1 MAKVVGKNDPERFP
15 AAFFD
20 MAGSNECLIILEKW
34 RICKYVTI
42 KLLRSQGISTFSS
55 YPSSLPFSCFLLLSP
70 FLVLF
75 RFLSRFVVLLF
86 LFVFKFNVFF
96 EDGEGD
102 TIDIEFIA
110 MLGFDTREVPPEN
123 ECDIPA
129 SAIVDRDVLSDVP
142 KFCPIADPDDVRY
155 LRLCVAE

>member
-20 MAGSNECLIILEKW
+20 MAGSNECLIVLEKW
-34 RICKYVTI
+34 RTCKYVTI
-42 KLLRSQGISTFSS
+42 KLLRSQGISSFFFLSHFSS
-55 YPSSLPFSCFLLLSP
+55 FFLLSFSFLSP
-70 FLVLF
+70 FLGPF
-75 RFLSRFVVLLF
+75 SLSLLYRCLSF
-86 LFVFKFNVFF
+86 FQINVFV

-102 TIDIEFIA
+102 TIDVEFIA
-110 MLGFDTREVPPEN
+110 MLGFDTRDVPPEN

-142 KFCPIADPDDVRY
+142 KFSPIADPDDVRY